1 MGDEKEEDEGGRGR
15 GELDRRVG
23 SHSSLVLEGSVHR
36 FQPVSSLL
44 PPPSSLLPPRS
55 PSARRPT
62 NLRSVVDTR
71 ESIVDSRGSTI

>member
-44 PPPSSLLPPRS
+44 PPRS